1 MSLPWLRTRS
11 IRARLT
17 LVAVGLALLILIP
30 VGVGGN
36 MITRRLVIDNIFE
49 SSQNV
54 ASQVSAEIRMGTV
67 PTPIPIR
74 DGIVYVQIVA
84 PGGRVIESSNPA
96 RDLPPVTAVW
106 PAPDNRIIR
115 FTSCPLPDKN
125 CVYGVGI
132 RATPDPNSEVVYAAR
147 EAPSFLT
154 TRSLALA
161 ITLQVALLT
170 ALIGWLAWRI
180 TGRTLRPVEDI
191 TNELAEITARD
202 LSRRVPIPPGNDEIA
217 KLARTANATLGRM
230 QRAVEQQRQF
240 AADASHELRTPIA
253 GIRAQL
259 ESGRLHVEDM
269 PEAIEAALRDTDR
282 LEAIVTD
289 LLFLA
294 RVGSADANVRER
306 VDLAGLVGARIKP
319 SSERMPRKLRLEP
332 GVVVEAIEPQ
342 LARAFGEL
350 LDNADR
356 HAASEVTVSLVTEG
370 DQAVLTVG
378 NDGDGIPQADH
389 ERIFERFTR
398 LDTARSRMRGGTG
411 LGLAIAREVV
421 EAHYGTVSVES
432 DAQGVRFV
440 MRLPLAGPP
449 PPEDL

>member
-17 LVAVGLALLILIP
+17 LVAVAIALLILIP

-36 MITRRLVIDNIFE
+36 LITRRLVIDNIFE
-49 SSQNV
+49 ASQNV

-67 PTPIPIR
+67 PSPIPIR
-74 DGIVYVQIVA
+74 DEIDYVQVVA

-115 FTSCPLPDKN
+115 FTSCALPEKS

-132 RATPDPNSEVVYAAR
+132 RATTDANSEVVYAAR
-147 EAPSFLT
+147 EAPTFLT

-161 ITLQVALLT
+161 IAVQVALLT
-170 ALIGWLAWRI
+170 ALIGWLAWKI
-180 TGRTLRPVEDI
+180 TGRALRPVEDI
-191 TNELAEITARD
+191 TNELAEITVRD
-202 LSRRVPIPPGNDEIA
+202 LTRRVPVPPGDDEIA
-217 KLARTANATLGRM
+217 RLARTANATLGRM

-282 LEAIVTD
+282 LEAICTD

-294 RVGSADANVRER
+294 RVGSAEANVKER
-306 VDLAGLVGARIKP
+306 VDLAGLVGARLKP

-356 HAASEVTVSLVTEG
+356 HAASEVTVSLATEG
-370 DQAVLTVG
+370 CEAVLTVQ
-378 NDGDGIPQADH
+378 NDGEGIAEADR

-421 EAHYGTVSVES
+421 EAHHGTVRVEPVPG
-432 DAQGVRFV
+432 GVSFV

-449 PPEDL
+449 PPDDR